1 MIILA
6 SLTAVLVAFAL
17 TATNQPMTIVSLLL
31 MGGFG
36 FATVP
41 GLQLRIMSH
50 AQDAPTMASGSNIA
64 AFNVGNALG
73 AWLGGLAIAAGFGF
87 TSPLWVGGGRHRLPA
102 WCCCSPGHGGEWPKR
117 PASELLPAAA

>member
-1 MIILA
+1 M
-6 SLTAVLVAFAL
+6 
-17 TATNQPMTIVSLLL
+17 TATNQPMTIVCLLL

-87 TSPLWVGGGRHRLPA
+87 TSPLWVGAGVTALGLFLLLTGSRRQWSRQSTP
-102 WCCCSPGHGGEWPKR
+102 
-117 PASELLPAAA
+117 ELLSVAA